1 MKTRPRL
8 TFWQIWNMSFGFLG
22 IQFGFALQ
30 NANLSRIFQTLGAD
44 IENIPILWIAA
55 PVTGLIVQPIVG
67 YMSDNTWTRLGR
79 RRPYFLIG
87 AIASSIALI
96 LLPTAPLLWIA
107 VGIFWI
113 LGASIDM
120 CMEPFRAFVGDML
133 PPEQRNT
140 GFAMQSFL
148 IGTGSVIASML
159 PWILTTLLGVSNEAP
174 EGIVP
179 PSVRVAFLLGG
190 MVFFSAVLWTVLRT
204 REYTP
209 EQLREYEELEKGA
222 ERVAQDHKT
231 GDILPYQKFSKPSIL
246 WMALGIVLTFLVYH
260 YEFISWQ
267 LYILTVGFIIFG
279 LIQWIAGFLI
289 KNKKE
294 KNGFVIVINDLFRM
308 PKTMGQLAIVQ
319 FFSWVA
325 LFSMWNFTTPGVTS
339 HIYNMKLDREQ
350 IYQLNEIAA
359 IYQDVN
365 ASNPEELE
373 RIRLVMRDMN
383 TYNSILEEDQLV
395 EELNIDINVAS
406 FFANNRIIH
415 INKLVPELVA
425 QYELSGPEMFPDYV
439 RAEMDSLSAL
449 VKRGDQLRNVN
460 YQTLGYFVQNKNR
473 FDFGDAFTD
482 DQLTLLNDVRRVQR
496 EYNTGANWVGVSFSV
511 YNGFAAIIAF
521 LLPWIARRTNRRYTH
536 ALSLTLGG
544 IGFISMLFV
553 PNPNWIILS
562 MLGIGIAWASILAM
576 PYALLTGSLP
586 SHKMGTYMGLFN
598 VFIVVPQIVAASILG
613 SFIRFVAQGQ
623 PIYALLLGGICLF
636 IAALVTI
643 FVVHDPDE
651 KLIKKTIEALEKER

>member
-87 AIASSIALI
+87 AIISSIALV

-107 VGIFWI
+107 VGIFWM

-140 GFAMQSFL
+140 GFATQSFL

-159 PWILTTLLGVSNEAP
+159 PWILTTLMGVSNEAP

-179 PSVRVAFLLGG
+179 PSVRISFLLGG
-190 MVFFSAVLWTVLRT
+190 IVFFSAVLWTVIRT
-204 REYTP
+204 REYSP
-209 EQLREYEELEKGA
+209 EQLKRYEEMEKGA

-231 GDILPYQKFSKPSIL
+231 GDILPYQKFSKPAVL
-246 WMALGIVLTFLVYH
+246 WIALGAVLTTLVYR
-260 YEFISWQ
+260 YDFISWQ
-267 LYILTVGFIIFG
+267 LYILTVGFMLFG
-279 LIQWIAGFLI
+279 FIQLLAGYLI
-289 KNKKE
+289 KNNKK
-294 KNGFVIVINDLFRM
+294 KNGFVVVINDLFRM

-350 IYQLNEIAA
+350 IYQLNEI
-359 IYQDVN
+359 IGQYNDFN
-365 ASNPEELE
+365 ASSPEETE
-373 RIRLVMRDMN
+373 RKRLVMRDMVS
-383 TYNSILEEDQLV
+383 YNSLLEDPSVGQV
-395 EELNIDINVAS
+395 NIDINVAS
-406 FFANNRIIH
+406 FFANNRIIPH
-415 INKLVPELVA
+415 EKLARSLLDQYILSEPYRFPEV
-425 QYELSGPEMFPDYV
+425 V
-439 RAEMDSLSAL
+439 RKEMDTLKSL
-449 VKRGDQLRNVN
+449 DLRNEELRN
-460 YQTLGYFVQNKNR
+460 ISFNTLGYFVENKRDFN
-473 FDFGDAFTD
+473 FDVVFTA
-482 DQLTLLNDVRRVQR
+482 DQLTLLYDVRRVQR
-496 EYNTGANWVGVSFSV
+496 EYNIGANWVGVSFSV

-521 LLPWIARRTNRRYTH
+521 LLPVIARRTNRRYTH
-536 ALSLTLGG
+536 AISLTFGG
-544 IGFISMLFV
+544 IGFISILFV
-553 PNPNWIILS
+553 PGPNWIILS
-562 MLGIGIAWASILAM
+562 MLGIGIAWASILSM

-613 SFIRFVAQGQ
+613 SFIRFFAQGQ

-636 IAALVTI
+636 IAAIVTI

-651 KLIKKTIEALEKER
+651 EIIIKRFEELAGK

>member
-8 TFWQIWNMSFGFLG
+8 SFWQIWNMSFGFLG

-159 PWILTTLLGVSNEAP
+159 PWFLTTLMGVSNEAP
-174 EGIVP
+174 EGVVP
-179 PSVRVAFLLGG
+179 PSVRIAFLLGG
-190 MVFFSAVLWTVLRT
+190 IVFFSAVLWTVLRT
-204 REYTP
+204 REYSP
-209 EQLREYEELEKGA
+209 KQLRDYEELEKGA
-222 ERVAQDHKT
+222 ERVAQDHKI
-231 GDILPYQKFSKPSIL
+231 GDILPYQKFSKPSVL
-246 WMALGIVLTFLVYH
+246 WIALGAVLTFLVYR

-267 LYILTVGFIIFG
+267 LYILTVGFMIFG

-289 KNKKE
+289 KNNKK

-339 HIYNMKLDREQ
+339 HIYNMKLEREQ
-350 IYQLNEIAA
+350 IYQLNEIARQ
-359 IYQDVN
+359 YQDLN
-365 ASNPEELE
+365 ASKPEELE

-383 TYNSILEEDQLV
+383 AYNRSLEDPGLKQ
-395 EELNIDINVAS
+395 LNIDINVAS

-415 INKLVPELVA
+415 VEKLVPALVDA
-425 QYELSGPEMFPDYV
+425 YVKQGHEGIPGYV
-439 RAEMDSLSAL
+439 REEMDSLAAIIQRGEQIRNVKHQAL
-449 VKRGDQLRNVN
+449 GFFVENESKYDFNNAFTADQL
-460 YQTLGYFVQNKNR
+460 K
-473 FDFGDAFTD
+473 
-482 DQLTLLNDVRRVQR
+482 LLYDVRRVQR
-496 EYNTGANWVGVSFSV
+496 EYNQGANWVGVSFSV

-536 ALSLTLGG
+536 ALALSLGG

-562 MLGIGIAWASILAM
+562 MLGIGVAWASILAM

-598 VFIVVPQIVAASILG
+598 VFIVLPQIVAASILG

-651 KLIKKTIEALEKER
+651 KLIKKIIEQ